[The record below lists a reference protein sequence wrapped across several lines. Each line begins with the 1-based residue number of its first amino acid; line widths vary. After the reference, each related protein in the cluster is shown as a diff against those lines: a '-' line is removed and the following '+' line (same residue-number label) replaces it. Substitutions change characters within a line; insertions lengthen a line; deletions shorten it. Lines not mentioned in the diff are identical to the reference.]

1 MVVNPNLVNV
11 LMILFI
17 LMGNVVVNMVN
28 AQMVNVVVNMI
39 GVVKVTY
46 TVVLVVNLNLV
57 NVLKKKKRN
66 ICNN

>member
-1 MVVNPNLVNV
+1 
-11 LMILFI
+11 
-17 LMGNVVVNMVN
+17 MGNVVVNMVN